1 MNVNMFPFKYT
12 IKLNEVLNYYIKLR
26 SMNIC
31 KIINNKEINNCITN
45 INKDTLIVRQY
56 KNIN

>member
-1 MNVNMFPFKYT
+1 MFPFKYT